1 MTVLSSAVGGLVDES
16 LLIIFTMKEPTTI
29 LLIRHGDTGLYP
41 QAQKPEDGLCEHGRE
56 EVRNLSKFLEGYPI
70 AAYYSS
76 PYQRARD
83 TAAILAGDSSV
94 RVDSRLREIP
104 LWSDPL
110 DLSED
115 ETRLEMA
122 KILVEAQE
130 GVEGVLEDIREN
142 YKGSSVALICHGNI
156 IRATLA
162 LTLKMSLETAVRLQ
176 THTASLSVLEHTPRD
191 YYLLRLFNSK
201 PYIYNE

>member
-1 MTVLSSAVGGLVDES
+1 MTSGS
-16 LLIIFTMKEPTTI
+16 TTI
-29 LLIRHGDTGLYP
+29 LLIRHGDTGVDP
-41 QAQKPEDGLCEHGRE
+41 RAQKPEDGLCEHGRK
-56 EVRNLSKFLEGYPI
+56 EVQDLAQFLSNYPI
-70 AAYYSS
+70 VAYYSS

-83 TAAILAGDSSV
+83 TAAVLAGDSSV

-104 LWSDPL
+104 LWTDPL

-130 GVEGVLEDIREN
+130 GVEGVLEDVREN
-142 YKGSSVALICHGNI
+142 YAGSSVALVCHGNM

-176 THTASLSVLEHTPRD
+176 TYTASLSVLEYRPQG